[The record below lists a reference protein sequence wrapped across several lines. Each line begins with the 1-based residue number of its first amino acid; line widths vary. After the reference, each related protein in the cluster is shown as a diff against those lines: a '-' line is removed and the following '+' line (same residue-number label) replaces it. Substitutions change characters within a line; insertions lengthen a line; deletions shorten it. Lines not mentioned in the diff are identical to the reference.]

1 MRLRNFVM
9 GTTLISL
16 GLVNA
21 NAKALLLDDE
31 VKNQMKAS
39 RAKISTPS
47 TSVPVPLPA
56 AAPPTLV
63 KNDKVFSQ
71 AYYDTF
77 KILSEANSCSQFFGG
92 STRATVVFNML
103 MGAVQRE
110 YFDGSIGMRMSGEVT
125 TVTDAPTNTKYR
137 LFKRAS
143 INAKGPFYR
152 NRMSVAEASVPRLG
166 SYDPNTKAIRSFILL
181 HELGHLM
188 KGDDGNWLL
197 PDDGK
202 SKDISRENSAKIE
215 NVCGDQ
221 IKQLTRTN

>member
-21 NAKALLLDDE
+21 NAKALLDDE
-31 VKNQMKAS
+31 VKNQMKANRS
-39 RAKISTPS
+39 KVSTPRA
-47 TSVPVPLPA
+47 SVPVPLPA
-56 AAPPTLV
+56 AAPSTLV
-63 KNDKVFSQ
+63 QNDKVLNR

-92 STRATVVFNML
+92 STKATVVFNML

-110 YFDGSIGMRMSGEVT
+110 YLDGSIGMRMSGETT
-125 TVTDAPTNTKYR
+125 TVTDAPTNTR
-137 LFKRAS
+137 FRMFKKAS

-152 NRMSVAEASVPRLG
+152 NRMSVAEASIPKLG
-166 SYDPNTKAIRSFILL
+166 EYDPNTKAIRSLILL

-202 SKDISRENSAKIE
+202 SHDISRENSAKIE
-215 NVCGDQ
+215 NVCGEQ
-221 IKQLTRTN
+221 IKQMARTD

>member
-1 MRLRNFVM
+1 MRVRNFIL

-21 NAKALLLDDE
+21 NARALLDDE
-31 VKNQMKAS
+31 IKNQMKANRS
-39 RAKISTPS
+39 KASTPS

-56 AAPPTLV
+56 AAPSTLV
-63 KNDKVFSQ
+63 QNDKVLTQ

-77 KILSEANSCSQFFGG
+77 KILREANSCSEFFGG
-92 STRATVVFNML
+92 STKATVVFNTL

-110 YFDGSIGMRMSGEVT
+110 YLDGSIGMRMSGET
-125 TVTDAPTNTKYR
+125 MTVTDAPTNTR
-137 LFKRAS
+137 FRMFKKAA
-143 INAKGPFYR
+143 INARGPFYR
-152 NRMSVAEASVPRLG
+152 NRMSPAEAALPRLG
-166 SYDPNTKAIRSFILL
+166 NYEPNTKAMRSFILL

-202 SKDISRENSAKIE
+202 SQDISRENSAKIE
-215 NVCGDQ
+215 NVCGEQ

>member
-1 MRLRNFVM
+1 MRLRNFLI

-21 NAKALLLDDE
+21 NAKALLIDDE
-31 VKNQMKAS
+31 AKNQMKANRS
-39 RAKISTPS
+39 KVSTPT
-47 TSVPVPLPA
+47 TSVPAPLPA
-56 AAPPTLV
+56 APSTLV
-63 KNDKVFSQ
+63 GKDPVLGK

-77 KILSEANSCSQFFGG
+77 KILSEDNSCSQFFGG
-92 STRATVVFNML
+92 STRATVVFNTL
-103 MGAVQRE
+103 MGAVQKE
-110 YFDGSIGMRMSGEVT
+110 YLDSSVGMRMSGEIT
-125 TVTDAPTNTKYR
+125 TVTDAPTNTKFR
-137 LFKRAS
+137 LFKKAS

-152 NRMSVAEASVPRLG
+152 NRMSSAEPTVPRLG

-202 SKDISRENSAKIE
+202 SEETSRANSAKIE
-215 NVCGDQ
+215 NVCGE
-221 IKQLTRTN
+221 QLKELARTN